1 MDGDFLHNREVAQR
15 TDASGM
21 TVLHWVC
28 LHQDAP
34 TDIVVKVVFANPY
47 AVHMRND
54 AGHLPI
60 DLAVQADCG
69 ERILEVLRAA
79 ARGNHR
85 LEASSD
91 LHKLINRDDEDG
103 ATETTDYHLSYNNHT
118 ILHPSNRDSLEIQP
132 QQNHTYYEESDDE
145 VDDDELEY
153 QQNHQQYHSQAYLQ
167 QKKRLERKNLD
178 HDSYHNPPQ
187 GNYGDAGL
195 FATLKLGNDRN
206 QENSL
211 SRSDPHV
218 KSLLT
223 EQRLRERENDLI
235 SIATADDSMPLGM
248 FDPSHFMP
256 DISLKPGFSMNEDV
270 KIKSGNLSV
279 TSRGAGPRS
288 QTAFPPRWKQSSM
301 CHVCACAF
309 SLVKRRHHCRNC
321 GQSVCSQ
328 HSTNRVALP
337 KFALSEAQRVC
348 DQCFLSGHHMMIPGG
363 TTPSIASSYQ
373 SFPGQIQREQLQ
385 EPFHTHVQFQH

>member
-85 LEASSD
+85 LEASSG

-167 QKKRLERKNLD
+167 QKS
-178 HDSYHNPPQ
+178 DSKEK
-187 GNYGDAGL
+187 
-195 FATLKLGNDRN
+195 F
-206 QENSL
+206 
-211 SRSDPHV
+211 
-218 KSLLT
+218 
-223 EQRLRERENDLI
+223 
-235 SIATADDSMPLGM
+235 
-248 FDPSHFMP
+248 
-256 DISLKPGFSMNEDV
+256 
-270 KIKSGNLSV
+270 
-279 TSRGAGPRS
+279 GP
-288 QTAFPPRWKQSSM
+288 
-301 CHVCACAF
+301 
-309 SLVKRRHHCRNC
+309 
-321 GQSVCSQ
+321 
-328 HSTNRVALP
+328 
-337 KFALSEAQRVC
+337 
-348 DQCFLSGHHMMIPGG
+348 
-363 TTPSIASSYQ
+363 
-373 SFPGQIQREQLQ
+373 
-385 EPFHTHVQFQH
+385 